1 MIKTVT
7 YIGDP
12 IDDSAEFLGLEK
24 QAEMAMVL
32 WHVDQKLR
40 EIDKYGRDGFDV
52 ETVEKIREI
61 WFEETETVRDIIN
74 N

>member
-12 IDDSAEFLGLEK
+12 IDDSVEFLGLEK
-24 QAEMAMVL
+24 QTEMAMVL
-32 WHVDQKLR
+32 WNVDQKLR
-40 EIDKYGRDGFDV
+40 DLDKYGREGFDV
-52 ETVEKIREI
+52 ETVEKIREM